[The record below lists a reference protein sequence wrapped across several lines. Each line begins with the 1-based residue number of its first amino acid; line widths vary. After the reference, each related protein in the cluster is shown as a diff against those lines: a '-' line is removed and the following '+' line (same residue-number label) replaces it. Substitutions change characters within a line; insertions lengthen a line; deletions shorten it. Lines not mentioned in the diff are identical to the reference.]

1 MFVPA
6 WQVAKDDRIIG
17 HLRDDY
23 VQVMIA
29 PLHRG
34 ALGLD
39 RDLVGML
46 VEFYR
51 LHPAELNLRVSA
63 ARRVSRRLMN
73 LIAINHFK

>member
-6 WQVAKDDRIIG
+6 WQVVKDDRIIG

-34 ALGLD
+34 AIGLD

-46 VEFYR
+46 VAFYR